1 MRFVALLLTVA
12 PLAVAAQPL
21 IRCDSSAG
29 VVYQATPCTGGAQE
43 RVVPAPSQPTDEQ
56 RNEAFYRHAAQ
67 SGAVAR
73 FERAQAAEQLAA
85 ERDRLRR
92 LQAEQAQLERQLAAS
107 ERRRLELLAEQRHR
121 DLVNAIT
128 GSGFAPPGLTQR
140 HRSATDAPARVGRA
154 RTADRPHRTPND
166 RSAPGSPAGL
176 GSRSALRALWAQCA
190 YARHPPAR

>member
-1 MRFVALLLTVA
+1 MRFAALLFMFA

-56 RNEAFYRHAAQ
+56 RNDAFYRHAAQ
-67 SGAVAR
+67 AGAVAR

-128 GSGFAPPGLTQR
+128 GSVFSPPGLTQR
-140 HRSATDAPARVGRA
+140 HR
-154 RTADRPHRTPND
+154 
-166 RSAPGSPAGL
+166 
-176 GSRSALRALWAQCA
+176 
-190 YARHPPAR
+190 

>member
-1 MRFVALLLTVA
+1 MRFAALLFMFA

-43 RVVPAPSQPTDEQ
+43 RVVPAPSHPTDEQ
-56 RNEAFYRHAAQ
+56 RNDAFYRHAAQ
-67 SGAVAR
+67 AGAVAR

-140 HRSATDAPARVGRA
+140 HR
-154 RTADRPHRTPND
+154 
-166 RSAPGSPAGL
+166 
-176 GSRSALRALWAQCA
+176 
-190 YARHPPAR
+190 

>member
-1 MRFVALLLTVA
+1 MRFAALLFTVA

-29 VVYQATPCTGGAQE
+29 VVYQATPCARGVQE

-56 RNEAFYRHAAQ
+56 RNEAVYRRAARAR
-67 SGAVAR
+67 AVAR

-107 ERRRLELLAEQRHR
+107 ERRRLDLVAEQRHR
-121 DLVNAIT
+121 ELVNAII

-140 HRSATDAPARVGRA
+140 HR
-154 RTADRPHRTPND
+154 
-166 RSAPGSPAGL
+166 
-176 GSRSALRALWAQCA
+176 
-190 YARHPPAR
+190 